1 MKDLHLNSIWLIGY
15 RSNVGITN
23 YILNAPTL
31 VGACVPKL
39 GTPVDGLGWGGP
51 PSPPKQI
58 TYNQQNRKICMEY
71 FSLPGSC
78 KNLFFSFLP
87 KDLNHHK

>member
-23 YILNAPTL
+23 YILNTPTL
-31 VGACVPKL
+31 VEACVPKL

-51 PSPPKQI
+51 PPRNKL
-58 TYNQQNRKICMEY
+58 TANKIKFGCQT
-71 FSLPGSC
+71 SQLQS
-78 KNLFFSFLP
+78 
-87 KDLNHHK
+87 